1 MAGAQVWP
9 NAHSPL
15 SVKSRV
21 AVCLSPV
28 RTIGESMAK
37 RRIKTLF
44 SAISGAIDGGA
55 RAAEQERRAELAKLR
70 FIEGR
75 AVPRHIA
82 VIMDGN
88 GRWATERHMPRSVG
102 HRAGVD
108 ALRRVVQLCDD
119 YHVPMLSVY
128 AFSTENWGRPQDE
141 VDALMG
147 LMWETI
153 RSDVDRLHK
162 NGVRLRHIGRLEGL
176 APDVREAIQWMMDL
190 TRDNTKLE
198 LNVCF
203 NYGGRAEIVD
213 AVRSIVASGMAPES
227 IDEAT
232 ISRHLYTRDLP
243 DPDLIIRTGGEMR
256 LSNYLI
262 WQAAYAEYYSSPRLW
277 PDFDHDDFVTA
288 LDAFSSRKRR
298 FGKTDAQI
306 AEEARKTQ
314 REPQTPVAEPSET
327 PTRAAGAGA
336 GPSFSGSRAQA
347 AVKGVH

>member
-1 MAGAQVWP
+1 
-9 NAHSPL
+9 
-15 SVKSRV
+15 
-21 AVCLSPV
+21 
-28 RTIGESMAK
+28 MAK
-37 RRIKTLF
+37 RRIKTLL

-70 FIEGR
+70 FVEGR
-75 AVPRHIA
+75 AAPRHIA
-82 VIMDGN
+82 IIMDGN
-88 GRWATERHMPRSVG
+88 GRWATERHLPRSVG
-102 HRAGVD
+102 HRAGVE

-128 AFSTENWGRPQDE
+128 AFSTENWGRPQEE

-153 RSDVDRLHK
+153 RSDVDRLHQ

-190 TRDNTKLE
+190 TRENTKLE

-213 AVRSIVASGMAPES
+213 AVRAIVASGIAPEA
-227 IDEAT
+227 ITEDT

-277 PDFDHDDFVTA
+277 PDFDHDDFVAA
-288 LDAFSSRKRR
+288 LDAFAARKRR

-306 AEEARKTQ
+306 AEEAQ
-314 REPQTPVAEPSET
+314 QAG
-327 PTRAAGAGA
+327 RAD
-336 GPSFSGSRAQA
+336 GPSDVSSGAPLAATSTQSAVEGLRSR
-347 AVKGVH
+347 

>member
-1 MAGAQVWP
+1 
-9 NAHSPL
+9 
-15 SVKSRV
+15 
-21 AVCLSPV
+21 
-28 RTIGESMAK
+28 MAK
-37 RRIKTLF
+37 RRIKTLL

-55 RAAEQERRAELAKLR
+55 RAAELERRAELANLR

-82 VIMDGN
+82 IIMDGN
-88 GRWATERHMPRSVG
+88 GRWATERHMPRSMG
-102 HRAGVD
+102 HRAGVE

-119 YHVPMLSVY
+119 YHVPMMSVY

-162 NGVRLRHIGRLEGL
+162 NGVRLRHIGRLTGL
-176 APDVREAIQWMMDL
+176 APDVQEAIQWMMDL
-190 TRDNTKLE
+190 TRENTKLE

-213 AVRSIVASGMAPES
+213 AVRAIVASGVAPET
-227 IDEAT
+227 IDEAML
-232 ISRHLYTRDLP
+232 SDHLYTRDLP

-277 PDFDHDDFVTA
+277 PDFDHDDFIAA
-288 LDAFSSRKRR
+288 LDAFSARKRR

-306 AEEARKTQ
+306 AQETQ
-314 REPQTPVAEPSET
+314 QPATPPQQAQQQAKQATEQA
-327 PTRAAGAGA
+327 AQLAGGAGAGA
-336 GPSFSGSRAQA
+336 PVSATRAKT
-347 AVKGVH
+347 AVEGVH